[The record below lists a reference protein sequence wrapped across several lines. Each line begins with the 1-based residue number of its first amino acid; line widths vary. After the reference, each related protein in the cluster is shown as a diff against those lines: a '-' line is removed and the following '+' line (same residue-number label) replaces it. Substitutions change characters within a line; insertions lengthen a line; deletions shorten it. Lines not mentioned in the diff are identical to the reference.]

1 MPFQSILW
9 RVNRP
14 RNLGVEEFEEVDE
27 TTSLLNQSNESFWT
41 GVNRQAEHRSGTW
54 DDHCVILFIMFII
67 KIFKWI
73 LIKVHLQ
80 IIGAWKICQEQIW
93 DRHKNLPTG
102 K

>member
-14 RNLGVEEFEEVDE
+14 RNLGVDEFEE
-27 TTSLLNQSNESFWT
+27 SES
-41 GVNRQAEHRSGTW
+41 GIW
-54 DDHCVILFIMFII
+54 DDHIVILFIMFII
-67 KIFKWI
+67 KIVKWI

>member
-14 RNLGVEEFEEVDE
+14 RNLGVDEFEE
-27 TTSLLNQSNESFWT
+27 SES
-41 GVNRQAEHRSGTW
+41 GIW
-54 DDHCVILFIMFII
+54 DDHIVILFIMFII